1 MGFDFGQPPR
11 EEAAELFRFTYAVQE
26 EVQVLQPADAGHYL
40 LTRVFTPFEAFEQEE
55 VWALSLNQKLKITH
69 QSLIY
74 RGTLNQAQ
82 VRVGEVFR
90 PALKLN
96 AAAIVLSHLH
106 PSGDP
111 SPSER
116 DILVTQQVYEA
127 GKLLQVELID
137 HLIVGRGC
145 WVSLKS
151 LGLGFEDAS

>member
-1 MGFDFGQPPR
+1 M
-11 EEAAELFRFTYAVQE
+11 
-26 EVQVLQPADAGHYL
+26 
-40 LTRVFTPFEAFEQEE
+40 RVVE
-55 VWALSLNQKLKITH
+55 I
-69 QSLIY
+69 
-74 RGTLNQAQ
+74 
-82 VRVGEVFR
+82 FR

-127 GKLLQVELID
+127 GKLLDVSVLD
-137 HLIVGRGC
+137 HIIVGREC

-151 LGLGFEDAS
+151 LGLGFEDAP